1 MRIVSAVMFAF
12 FVYAVYVQFNDPDP
26 VLWVV
31 GYGIVG
37 IVSLLAAMG
46 RKVGLL
52 AGLIAPVYA
61 AWAIW
66 AVMRTTGHWFDGEA
80 EREAGGLIIC
90 AVWLLIVAFTFRRP
104 RHVA

>member
-12 FVYAVYVQFNDPDP
+12 FVYAVYVQFNDVDP
-26 VLWVV
+26 VLWVIA
-31 GYGIVG
+31 YGVAG
-37 IVSLLAAMG
+37 IVSLFAAMG
-46 RKVGLL
+46 RRVGRI
-52 AGLIAPVYA
+52 AGLIAPVHA

-104 RHVA
+104 RHVS